1 MERSS
6 SALSA
11 LNSGDGFTVVSGGAA
26 ESLGVM
32 ENKRAL
38 SAPQRMKRRRGGA
51 EMESFKSASLTI
63 RRVNQSFSVRHR
75 RGRDKARVRRP
86 QAAKIPDL
94 GLDDADTSGVVMQ
107 SPRNNI
113 ASLAARLWIVRRA
126 LAAGRSGWRA

>member
-1 MERSS
+1 
-6 SALSA
+6 
-11 LNSGDGFTVVSGGAA
+11 GFTVVSGGAA

-75 RGRDKARVRRP
+75 RGRDKARGRRP
-86 QAAKIPDL
+86 QSAKIPDL
-94 GLDDADTSGVVMQ
+94 ALDDADTSGVVMQ
-107 SPRNNI
+107 SPGNNI
-113 ASLAARLWIVRRA
+113 AASLAARLWIVRRA
-126 LAAGRSGWRA
+126 LVAGRSGWRARAARGDDRHDD